1 MLTLEN
7 ILEGRNKNGGVTYK
21 LDEIKHGATGI
32 IMWPTAY
39 IATLTPSWT
48 FAGQYT
54 LTTIPAAGGT
64 ANVTWTLTIVR
75 ASDHVQVYSGAV
87 TPTVALSDSTN
98 FGFSSGAWTANS
110 RGRNGISGS
119 SGTTAPTNQPAR
131 SCTLTASYTTT
142 YNGVSVSATYQAT
155 MTQNKNDAQA
165 GTVSYSNIRLT
176 LSKYKTSGS
185 PAPAYKTTDAT
196 VTAKAD
202 RSTVYTFDSGLQYTY
217 NEADAI
223 GNSGFSFSAES
234 NWASFSG
241 SSVIVNGRGTDNGN
255 ARSQTLTA
263 TLSADTTKTATATLY
278 QAANKRS
285 EKSRV
290 LNSYSITL
298 SSGSVGAAQNTIYV
312 YGTANYTVT
321 YQWPSGA
328 PDSTDSDSV
337 SQAPTSIS
345 TNPSVGSG
353 NISVA
358 NSSITIPANDTGSAR
373 SFAVTAGYGGKSGSA
388 TVQQAAITYTYD
400 TPIVTISY
408 PTIGAAGGTVYP
420 TISFTQK
427 VRRDGTQVGT
437 ISGTLSNGATSGYA
451 TNSVDSSNVFF
462 ELTTKSGSG
471 VNGTFN
477 SSNCGVTIASRG
489 TTPGDARIAAR
500 YIYVKLKC
508 NDQTGDS
515 YDNGGYVTCS
525 QAANTATNIAAVY
538 TAVRI
543 VSLSTTN
550 ITDTCLETAVTA
562 SVKATWTEAGV
573 KYSAFD
579 DGDATAFTGLTQH
592 NDEAVNGSSSPAV
605 TMRLN
610 NDTDFSNATN
620 QFKVSNLHNTS
631 QKTHSVV
638 AKFGGLTSEAATV
651 KQKADQQSDWLAR
664 DYLVS
669 VSLGTST
676 ISASGGQAA
685 ISASGSH
692 TKFKKW
698 LSDNTDVSGTV
709 TTGVSDTPT
718 LSLVGLS
725 SSGVFWIDGTALK
738 HRDMTNNETTDKV
751 KVRATNGGQT
761 ADTAEVSVA
770 NAKSYG
776 TISLTCDTANIPAA
790 GAVITFT
797 ASCPITWTSGYNDPG
812 LTTSDFTF
820 AISSYGNQNKRTYS
834 LNGNSL
840 TMGSLGT
847 NLVNST
853 KTTTIT
859 ASKTGVGSKPVNI
872 TEAKN
877 VVTNNSLV
885 VQWNI
890 SGSPIS
896 GSGGTARI
904 GVDSAAYVSTY
915 SSGEQSSSSVSPET
929 ILDSISASGTGFSYS
944 HASGAEYG
952 QVTATQ
958 NPSTTN
964 ARSCTLTA
972 SYAGSSA
979 TTTISQYAY
988 VVVVVT
994 QAYSLQGWVGEP
1006 TFGINP
1012 YTLDRYVLECGG
1024 SILNIYYSSI
1034 TSGAVGKT
1042 FKVRIDV
1049 LGEGH
1054 DMIGSGTYYCTDTF
1068 AVPSSSGTEY
1078 ESLNGSFSFEPSEV
1092 ENYSYIR
1099 CRFSLEGA
1107 SGQNLIMAGNYLD
1120 LDFYL

>member
-1 MLTLEN
+1 MPTLDN
-7 ILEGRNKNGGVTYK
+7 ILEGRIKIGGVTYK
-21 LDEIKHGATGI
+21 LDEIKHGGTGRVI
-32 IMWPTAY
+32 WPTAY

-142 YNGVSVSATYQAT
+142 YNGVSVSATCQAT
-155 MTQNKNDAQA
+155 MTQNKNDAHA
-165 GTVSYSNIRLT
+165 GTASYSNIRLT

-202 RSTVYTFDSGLQYTY
+202 RSTPYTFDSGLQYTY
-217 NEADAI
+217 NEADAV

-255 ARSQTLTA
+255 ARRQTLTA
-263 TLSADTTKTATATLY
+263 TLSADTTKTATTTLY

-298 SSGSVGAAQNTIYV
+298 SSGSVGAAKNTIYV

-400 TPIVTISY
+400 TPVVTISY

-437 ISGTLSNGATSGYA
+437 ISGSLSNGETSGYA

-610 NDTDFSNATN
+610 NSTDFSNATN

-725 SSGVFWIDGTALK
+725 SSGAFWIDGTALK

-776 TISLTCDTANIPAA
+776 TVSLTCNTIYIPAA
-790 GAVITFT
+790 GTAITFT

-820 AISSYGNQNKRTYS
+820 SFKQKGNSSYRTYAFTD
-834 LNGNSL
+834 G
-840 TMGSLGT
+840 TGIKVATFGSLAT
-847 NLVNST
+847 NEVTSEKDT
-853 KTTTIT
+853 VVKATHSG
-859 ASKTGVGSKPVNI
+859 AGSKEKTLTERVNI
-872 TEAKN
+872 VTGKTLN
-877 VVTNNSLV
+877 VN
-885 VQWNI
+885 WNI
-890 SGSPIS
+890 TGMPNSGKIS
-896 GSGGTARI
+896 GMGGTLT
-904 GVDSAAYVSTY
+904 VKVSSATIQSTY
-915 SSGEQSSSSVSPET
+915 SSGASTSPTSVSAAT
-929 ILDSISASGTGFSYS
+929 ILNNTTASGTGFTFN
-944 HASGAEYG
+944 HTAGATTSTLKAVY
-952 QVTATQ
+952 
-958 NPSTTN
+958 NPSTSN
-964 ARSCTLTA
+964 ARDCTLTV
-972 SYAGSSA
+972 SYSNA
-979 TTTISQYAY
+979 TATKVI
-988 VVVVVT
+988 T
-994 QAYSLQGWVGEP
+994 QDH
-1006 TFGINP
+1006 INHEVS
-1012 YTLDRYVLECGG
+1012 Y
-1024 SILNIYYSSI
+1024 I
-1034 TSGAVGKT
+1034 TSNGQVHGNIKNTDNANP
-1042 FKVRIDV
+1042 
-1049 LGEGH
+1049 H
-1054 DMIGSGTYYCTDTF
+1054 DFTYTVVYD
-1068 AVPSSSGTEY
+1068 GTEIV
-1078 ESLNGSFSFEPSEV
+1078 SETTATWTAGQTRQV
-1092 ENYSYIR
+1092 GGGQTGHILTVQVSKEDGYSR
-1099 CRFSLEGA
+1099 VS
-1107 SGQNLIMAGNYLD
+1107 S
-1120 LDFYL
+1120 